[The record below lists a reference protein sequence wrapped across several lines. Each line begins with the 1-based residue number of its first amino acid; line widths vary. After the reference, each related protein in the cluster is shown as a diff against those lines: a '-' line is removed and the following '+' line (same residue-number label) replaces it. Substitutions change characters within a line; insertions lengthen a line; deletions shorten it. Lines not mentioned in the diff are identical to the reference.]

1 MTSEFRGLLSATLPR
16 GTGCVT
22 IARAQIIKSKKKP
35 RKRMSKSSRFE
46 HGWVVVGAGALMTCV
61 GMGAMLSLAV
71 FLQPISESMG
81 WSRGGVSAAA
91 TIDFLCMGI
100 SAFFWG
106 AASDRFGTRI
116 VVLAGSL
123 LLGLGLVTASQA
135 TSLWQFQLLFGVLIG
150 VAAGSFYAPMIAA
163 ASAWIEQHRSLA
175 VALVSAGMGVAPLT
189 VAPSASWLIT
199 AYDWRTAMLVIGL
212 VSWAL
217 LIPASFLVRPAPQAA
232 APSAAGG
239 TGAPEL
245 QWTAAQAFRTP
256 QFITLALAHFAC
268 CAAHSGPIFHMVSYA
283 MVCGIAPITA
293 VTVYSLAGLS
303 GLGGRLALGAL
314 ADRIGA
320 KPVLVGGLLVQ
331 AMAVATYLA
340 VGQLGEFYALSVVFG
355 LAYGGVMPLYA
366 VLVREYFGARI
377 MGTVFGAV
385 SAFASLGMA
394 LGPLA
399 GGWVF
404 DTFHSYGWLYIGSFG
419 IGIAAVA
426 VALSFPSAKRPP
438 QPSLDLGHA
447 TA

>member
-1 MTSEFRGLLSATLPR
+1 
-16 GTGCVT
+16 
-22 IARAQIIKSKKKP
+22 
-35 RKRMSKSSRFE
+35 MSKPSGFE
-46 HGWVVVGAGALMTCV
+46 YGWIVVGAGALMTCV

-71 FLQPISESMG
+71 FLQPISEAMG

-91 TIDFLCMGI
+91 TLDFLCMGLA
-100 SAFFWG
+100 AFFWG
-106 AASDRFGTRI
+106 ALSDRFGTRI
-116 VVLAGSL
+116 VVLCGSV
-123 LLGLGLVTASQA
+123 LLGTGLVAASQA
-135 TSLWQFQLLFGVLIG
+135 TNLLQFQLLFGILIG

-163 ASAWIEQHRSLA
+163 ASAWIEDHRSLA

-189 VAPSASWLIT
+189 VAPFASWLIA

-212 VSWAL
+212 VAWAL
-217 LIPASFLVRPAPQAA
+217 LIPASFLVRPAPQPAN
-232 APSAAGG
+232 PSAAGG
-239 TGAPEL
+239 ADAPDVA
-245 QWTAAQAFRTP
+245 WTAAQAFRTP
-256 QFITLALAHFAC
+256 QFITLAGAHFAC

-283 MVCGIAPITA
+283 MICGIAPMTA
-293 VTVYSLAGLS
+293 VSVYSVAGLS

-320 KPVLVGGLLVQ
+320 KHVLVGGLFVQ

-340 VGQLGEFYALSVVFG
+340 VGRLGEFYALSVIFG

-366 VLVREYFGARI
+366 VLVREFFGARI

-394 LGPLA
+394 LGPWF

-404 DTFHSYGWLYIGSFG
+404 DTFNGYGWLYVGSFG

-426 VALSFPSAKRPP
+426 VALSFPSARRPS
-438 QPSLDLGHA
+438 QHSLDLGRA
-447 TA
+447 VA